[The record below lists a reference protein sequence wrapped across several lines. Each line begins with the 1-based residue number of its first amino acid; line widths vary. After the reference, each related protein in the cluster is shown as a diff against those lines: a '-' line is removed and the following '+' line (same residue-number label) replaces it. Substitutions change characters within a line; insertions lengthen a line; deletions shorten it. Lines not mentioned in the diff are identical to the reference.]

1 MATQA
6 ADTFRP
12 HAARSARARRFY
24 VALALFTL
32 VIAFV
37 GFWPTYFGPLL
48 TGAIDK
54 PAIIHFHAAV
64 YVGWLAIFIAQTTF
78 AATGRLAWHV
88 RLGRIGIGY
97 GVLVIGAG
105 LLAGFG
111 MFAIRVEAGD
121 LARAQSNLVG
131 PLLDMI
137 VFAPF
142 FAAAVAYRHKPELH
156 KRLMIVATTALLIA
170 AVGRMRFLGDPMNNS
185 LLLFVW
191 TSPILLA
198 MGYDYLRRRIVHP
211 IYLLGLVVLA
221 LEARPTRVLIRESD
235 AWLGFTAWLATVV
248 S

>member
-1 MATQA
+1 MATHA
-6 ADTFRP
+6 AGALRP
-12 HAARSARARRFY
+12 HATYSVRARRFY
-24 VALALFTL
+24 IALALFAL

-48 TGAIDK
+48 AGGVEK

-88 RLGRIGIGY
+88 RLGRVGIGY

-105 LLAGFG
+105 LLAAFG

-121 LARAQSNLVG
+121 LARAQGSLVG

-142 FAAAVAYRHKPELH
+142 FAAAVAYRRKPELH

-170 AVGRMRFLGDPMNNS
+170 AVGRMRFGC
-185 LLLFVW
+185 
-191 TSPILLA
+191 
-198 MGYDYLRRRIVHP
+198 
-211 IYLLGLVVLA
+211 
-221 LEARPTRVLIRESD
+221 
-235 AWLGFTAWLATVV
+235 
-248 S
+248 